1 MKPFIPKLPLNT
13 RSRWSAFNF
22 ANIVT
27 LYEILFMIQL
37 GQAVDID
44 RHLCS
49 IVSEKDICFL
59 TSSTFDD
66 DDDDYDDG
74 GDDDD
79 LIHLFHHSSFF
90 IPAFSLRNNKTRILP
105 PPRLLL
111 SAPYDS
117 DRACKITVKFGFKN
131 TLQTRVYSRYDSC
144 STIDDTSANQ

>member
-1 MKPFIPKLPLNT
+1 M
-13 RSRWSAFNF
+13 
-22 ANIVT
+22 

-44 RHLCS
+44 RHLWS

-66 DDDDYDDG
+66 DDDDDDYDDDYDDGGDDG

-105 PPRLLL
+105 PPGFFCLPLMIL
-111 SAPYDS
+111 IV
-117 DRACKITVKFGFKN
+117 RAK
-131 TLQTRVYSRYDSC
+131 
-144 STIDDTSANQ
+144 